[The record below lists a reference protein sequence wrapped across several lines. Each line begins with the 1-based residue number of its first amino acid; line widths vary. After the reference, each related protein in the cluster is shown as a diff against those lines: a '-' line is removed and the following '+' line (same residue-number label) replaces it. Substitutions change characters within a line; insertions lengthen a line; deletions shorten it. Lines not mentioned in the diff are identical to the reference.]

1 MDTMNILGKDVP
13 ISFVAANLNNR
24 EKSRIAMYY
33 DIIEALPHAE
43 SIAELS
49 RNLHPIYNIEPDTIT
64 RIISI

>member
-33 DIIEALPHAE
+33 DIIEALPHA
-43 SIAELS
+43 
-49 RNLHPIYNIEPDTIT
+49 
-64 RIISI
+64 